1 MTVEEDNKNGTVEHF
16 EKKDGSTENVGKEIA
31 DPVVVEIKPA
41 NGVSKANEAAA
52 TNGNAAATNGNAAKP
67 MLAENGGAEK
77 DKADGSEKTETTD
90 ENKEANQVGI
100 FSMFRFASILDIL
113 LMLVGS
119 IAALIHGVALPLV
132 LAFFGDVVDGFIM
145 TSDSSNT
152 GIGATA
158 SSVTM
163 GMVPTINP
171 QAGLEAGLETIVQFS
186 LNYVILGCGVLFVA
200 FLQCGCWNLAA
211 EHQVRVIRTR
221 FFRAVL
227 SQDISWFDEKTGGE
241 LTTRISDD
249 INKIRSGTGSKI
261 GLILQCCSTLVAGL
275 TIGFLRSWRL
285 SLVIMAVSLGL
296 IVPVFT
302 VSAILVKNYTQE
314 ALDSYAKAGSVAEEV
329 LSSMRTVT
337 AFGGESKELE
347 RYRSNLGAAK
357 IVGIKKAA
365 AESVSLG
372 ALFFVIYGA
381 YAVAFWY
388 GTILILDPKGT
399 PLSAGGILITFLAV
413 LFGSFSLAQA
423 GPYFADFA
431 SARGAAFAIWEVIDQ
446 VPVINCLSD
455 KGLKPA
461 ELTGR
466 ITFEDIQFVYPSRP
480 DTHVLQGF
488 NLEVNVG
495 QTVALVGSSGCGKST
510 TVALM
515 QRYYDPVSGS
525 VKLDGQDIKDL
536 NVKWLR
542 ENIGVVSQEP
552 ILFGTTI
559 AENIRYGRL
568 EVSEEQIHQAA
579 KEANAYDFIM
589 ELPEK
594 FETLVGERGAQLSGG
609 QKQRV
614 AIARALVRN
623 PKILLLD
630 EATSALDS
638 ESEGIVQAALEKVQA
653 GRTTIVIAHRL
664 STIKNS
670 DKICAIQNGVVV
682 EEGTHAELMDRP
694 DGVYA
699 QLVKQQQTKEVNEAE
714 DEAKEEITDDEE
726 DEEEGEKELTEKE
739 SLDKKRSSSFKMKR
753 VDSRAS
759 GGKRPSKNLM
769 SQVSVKSE
777 ASEHAASSGTPLL
790 NEDNDEEILQYFSW
804 GRIMKMNASEWYL
817 IVIGFI
823 AAAFNGGVQP
833 AFAIIFSRV
842 LRVYGGPTE
851 EIWDGITFFCIF
863 LAVLGVVALLS
874 NSIQGVMYAISGE
887 RLTERLRYQM
897 FKAILRMDMS
907 YFDDHANNT
916 GAVSTR
922 LATEASLVQGVTG
935 VRFGLVAEVF
945 FNIVVAIIISFIYSW
960 QLTLLVLAFV
970 PFLGLAG
977 IIEWQLYAGG
987 EDKQRVDLEQ
997 AGKVVTEASVN
1008 IRTVQSLTR
1017 ELTFW
1022 DKYVQL
1028 LHESQTKS
1036 YVSAM
1041 LQGAT
1046 FAFSQCIIYFAYAA
1060 AFRFGGW
1067 LVENGKTDFDDVFL
1081 VFSAIIFGAFGLGR
1095 AFAIAPDFAKAKMA
1109 TARMFMLFDTVPS
1122 IDKYNNEGLK
1132 PDDYV
1137 SEVSFQKVRFRYPTR
1152 PDVPVLAGLTISVK
1166 PGETLALVGSSGCGK
1181 STSVA
1186 LVERFYD
1193 SRSGDVLVGSYDI
1206 KILNLQWWRQQ
1217 IGLVSQEPVLFDRSI
1232 ADNIAYGDNSRNVS
1246 QEEIEAAAKSANIHD
1261 FIASLPLGYDTRV
1274 GDKGTQLSGGQK
1286 QRIAIARALLRNPR
1300 ILLLDE
1306 ATSALDTESERVVQ
1320 AALDEAKKG
1329 RTCITIA
1336 HRLSTIHD
1344 AEKIAVIKHGRVAEL
1359 GTHEELMALKEQ
1371 YYSLYTSQSLMK

>member
-1 MTVEEDNKNGTVEHF
+1 MTVEEDDKKENGTVEHN
-16 EKKDGSTENVGKEIA
+16 EKKDGSTEKEIA
-31 DPVVVEIKPA
+31 DPVVVELMPA
-41 NGVSKANEAAA
+41 NGDSKANEPAAA
-52 TNGNAAATNGNAAKP
+52 NGNAAATNGNAVNP
-67 MLAENGGAEK
+67 MLAEDGGAEK

-90 ENKEANQVGI
+90 EKKEANQVGI
-100 FSMFRFASILDIL
+100 ISIFRFASVLDIL

-119 IAALIHGVALPLV
+119 ISAIAHGVALPLV
-132 LAFFGDVVDGFIM
+132 LSFFGDVVDGFIM
-145 TSDSSNT
+145 TSDSNN
-152 GIGATA
+152 IGTIPTA
-158 SSVTM
+158 SGVTM

-171 QAGLEAGLETIVQFS
+171 QAGLEAGLETIVAFS
-186 LNYVILGCGVLFVA
+186 KNYVILGCVVLLVA
-200 FLQCGCWNLAA
+200 FLQSACWNLAA

-261 GLILQCCSTLVAGL
+261 GVILQSCSTTVAGL

-296 IVPVFT
+296 IIPVFT
-302 VSAILVKNYTQE
+302 VSAIFIKKFTQQ

-337 AFGGESKELE
+337 AFGGEAKELE
-347 RYRSNLGAAK
+347 RYRTNLGAAK

-365 AESVSLG
+365 AESSALG

-381 YAVAFWY
+381 YAIAFWY
-388 GTILILDPKGT
+388 GTILILDPNQSF
-399 PLSAGGILITFLAV
+399 SAGGILITFLAV

-423 GPYFADFA
+423 GPNFAEFA
-431 SARGAAFAIWEVIDQ
+431 AARGAAFAIWEVIDQ

-455 KGLKPA
+455 KGLKPS

-466 ITFEDIQFVYPSRP
+466 ITFEDIHFVYPSRP
-480 DTHVLQGF
+480 DTPVLKGF

-525 VKLDGQDIKDL
+525 VKLDGLDIKDL
-536 NVKWLR
+536 NVHWLR
-542 ENIGVVSQEP
+542 KNIGVVSQEP
-552 ILFGTTI
+552 ILFGTSI

-568 EVSEEQIHQAA
+568 DVSEEQIHQAA

-638 ESEGIVQAALEKVQA
+638 ESEGIVQAALEQVQA

-699 QLVKQQQTKEVNEAE
+699 QLVKQQQTKEVSEVE

-739 SLDKKRSSSFKMKR
+739 SLDKNRPSSFKMKR
-753 VDSRAS
+753 STSRAS
-759 GGKRPSKNLM
+759 GGKSPTKRLM
-769 SQVSVKSE
+769 SQASVKSD
-777 ASEHAASSGTPLL
+777 ASEHA
-790 NEDNDEEILQYFSW
+790 NEDNDEEVLQYFSW
-804 GRIMKMNASEWYL
+804 GRIMKMNSSEWYL
-817 IVIGFI
+817 MVIGFI
-823 AAAFNGGVQP
+823 ASAFNGGVQP

-842 LRVYGGPTE
+842 LRIYGGPPD
-851 EIWDGITFFCIF
+851 EIWEGITFFCVF
-863 LAVLGVVALLS
+863 LAALGVVALFS
-874 NSIQGVMYAISGE
+874 NSVQGVMYAISGE

-897 FKAILRMDMS
+897 FKALLRMDMS
-907 YFDDHANNT
+907 YFDDHENNT
-916 GAVSTR
+916 GALSTR

-945 FNIVVAIIISFIYSW
+945 FNIVVAIIISFIFSW

-970 PFLGLAG
+970 PLLGLAG
-977 IIEWQLYAGG
+977 ILNWRLFAGG
-987 EDKQRVDLEQ
+987 AEKQRKDLEQ
-997 AGKVVTEASVN
+997 AGKVVTEATVN

-1036 YVSAM
+1036 YLSAM

-1109 TARMFMLFDTVPS
+1109 TARMFLLFDTVPS
-1122 IDKYNNEGLK
+1122 IDKYNTEGIK
-1132 PDDYV
+1132 PDEYV
-1137 SEVSFQKVRFRYPTR
+1137 PEVSFQKVRFRYPTR

-1193 SRSGDVLVGSYDI
+1193 SRSGDVLVGAYDI

-1246 QEEIEAAAKSANIHD
+1246 QEEIEAAAMSANIHD
-1261 FIASLPLGYDTRV
+1261 FIASLPLGYETRV

-1344 AEKIAVIKHGRVAEL
+1344 AEKIAVIRHGRVAEL